1 LVLAAF
7 LVLGFSIGDGDW
19 GHFSQVVE
27 RSSSTSLPA
36 QFAIS
41 LIFVYYGYSGWNAAV
56 YVAEEIREPE
66 RTLPIALVLGTLLV
80 TALYAALNVLYIY
93 ANSLDELQGVFA
105 VGSRAAESLFGPR
118 GGAIFSAAKAVS
130 LLATVNA
137 MSMIGPRVYYAMARH
152 RAFFASAGKI
162 HPRWNS
168 PWIAVLAQGACCCLL
183 ILTGTF
189 ESLVYYVGFML
200 FLFSALSVLALFK
213 FRKRPGWKRSR
224 WVNFAYPLIPLA
236 YVAMNIWVF
245 VFFAQSKGQEALW
258 SLATVLT
265 GALMYH
271 FYIRKRGPEEG

>member
-7 LVLGFSIGDGDW
+7 LVLCFSIGDGDW

-41 LIFVYYGYSGWNAAV
+41 LILVYYGYSGWNAAV

-118 GGAIFSAAKAVS
+118 GGAIFSAAMAFS

-152 RAFFASAGKI
+152 RAFVASDGKI